1 MAQNRLYRHLSS
13 ARSGS
18 RLRDSVG
25 QSQLVGLACVLIGAS
40 QLPLAFLVS
49 EQSLVLFIMG
59 SGGWL
64 LISMGINLFLGNEAF
79 ESRWDSNER
88 TAWLGAV
95 CILLVGLFVVAATAV
110 VLMSP

>member
-13 ARSGS
+13 ARRGS

-49 EQSLVLFIMG
+49 EQSLILFVMG
-59 SGGWL
+59 CGGWL
-64 LISMGINLFLGNEAF
+64 LISLGINLFRGNEAF